1 MPDMTD
7 LELEELEARDPR
19 AAQIDAIKI
28 VFRCSRERAE
38 EMWERANTVP
48 GPPYVP
54 SLSTE
59 FRLPTETYDEVARRE
74 QHVAHTA
81 QGYMG
86 RPPAG
91 KVAFDALMDVDPEFA
106 KSIQGGMNDPTY
118 ASGRICEMLA
128 AWRTH
133 LTGR

>member
-7 LELEELEARDPR
+7 QELEELNARDPR
-19 AAQIDAIKI
+19 EAQIEALKI

-38 EMWERANTVP
+38 EMWEWTLKDRRKSA
-48 GPPYVP
+48 
-54 SLSTE
+54 
-59 FRLPTETYDEVARRE
+59 ETPE
-74 QHVAHTA
+74 HVAHTA

-86 RPPAG
+86 RPAAG
-91 KVAFDALMDVDPEFA
+91 KIAFDALMDVDPEFA
-106 KSIQGGMNDPTY
+106 KSIAGGMNDPTH
-118 ASGRICEMLA
+118 APGRICEMLA

>member
-1 MPDMTD
+1 MADMTD
-7 LELEELEARDPR
+7 QELKELAARDPR
-19 AAQIDAIKI
+19 AAQIEALKI

-38 EMWERANTVP
+38 EMWERANAAP
-48 GPPYVP
+48 REP
-54 SLSTE
+54 
-59 FRLPTETYDEVARRE
+59 PTED
-74 QHVAHTA
+74 QSVAHTV

-91 KVAFDALMDVDPEFA
+91 KVAFEALMDVDPEFA

-118 ASGRICEMLA
+118 APGRICEMLA

>member
-1 MPDMTD
+1 MADMTD
-7 LELEELEARDPR
+7 QELEELNARDPR
-19 AAQIDAIKI
+19 EAQIEALKI

-38 EMWERANTVP
+38 GMWEWA
-48 GPPYVP
+48 
-54 SLSTE
+54 LKE
-59 FRLPTETYDEVARRE
+59 RRE
-74 QHVAHTA
+74 PAPSTGTPEHVAHTA

-86 RPPAG
+86 RPAAG

-106 KSIQGGMNDPTY
+106 MSIAGGMNDPTH
-118 ASGRICEMLA
+118 APGRICEMLA